1 MMKVLLIVLA
11 GLASSGLANAAI
23 TVALDGS
30 PTVDGPDFLWTYQ
43 ISVDS
48 LEKLVA
54 EPGAS
59 FFTIYDFAG
68 YVPGSISAPADWT
81 TEFSPS
87 GPGMTNSTQ
96 TPPEPTFDDLT
107 FIYTGPPSIVN
118 GPVNLTGFSAV
129 STSGNV
135 NTGGVF
141 TYQANNAVGVDAGIG
156 SIDVPTPEPSMSV
169 LVGLGLIGV
178 GLKRRKEL
186 RKS

>member
-1 MMKVLLIVLA
+1 MTKVLMIVLV

-23 TVALDGS
+23 TAALDGS
-30 PTVDGPDFLWTYQ
+30 PTADGPDYLWTYQ

-48 LEKLVA
+48 LEQLVSG
-54 EPGAS
+54 PGAS
-59 FFTIYDFAG
+59 FFTVYDFAG
-68 YVPGSISAPADWT
+68 YVPGSILAPPDWT
-81 TEFSPS
+81 AEFSAS

-96 TPPEPTFDDLT
+96 MPPEPSFDDLT
-107 FIYTGPPSIVN
+107 FVYTGPPSTLD
-118 GPVNLTGFSAV
+118 GPLNVTGFSAM

-135 NTGGVF
+135 NVGGTF

-156 SIDVPTPEPSMSV
+156 SIDVPTPEPSMAV
-169 LVGLGLIGV
+169 LVGLGLMGI